1 MREKMK
7 QSSLKKSNNIFGWL
21 FVAPLIIGFLAFGLV
36 PLGYSIVM
44 SFHEYDFFNPM
55 QFVGFKNF
63 SRVLSDKVFWLA
75 LRNSLIALIG
85 VPFSVAVALLV
96 ARLLSCDIKGQP
108 FYRMFFYIPSL
119 CSTVAISV
127 VWRTIYHKE
136 FGILNNFLGLFGI
149 VGPGWLTDANYVMI
163 AMIIQG
169 IWTGIGGGMVL
180 YLAAIKGVPTTYYEA
195 AEISGAG
202 SVRIFFNITLPLISP
217 TTFYIGVTS
226 TIGTLQDFTR
236 YKIMTNGGPEFGS
249 IMPSL
254 YAYQAVFQ
262 YSDLGYGFGCALGW
276 LFGLI
281 IMVITMGV
289 FFFGGKL
296 VNYDY

>member
-1 MREKMK
+1 
-7 QSSLKKSNNIFGWL
+7 
-21 FVAPLIIGFLAFGLV
+21 
-36 PLGYSIVM
+36 
-44 SFHEYDFFNPM
+44 
-55 QFVGFKNF
+55 
-63 SRVLSDKVFWLA
+63 
-75 LRNSLIALIG
+75 
-85 VPFSVAVALLV
+85 
-96 ARLLSCDIKGQP
+96 
-108 FYRMFFYIPSL
+108 
-119 CSTVAISV
+119 
-127 VWRTIYHKE
+127 
-136 FGILNNFLGLFGI
+136 
-149 VGPGWLTDANYVMI
+149 MI

-202 SVRIFFNITLPLISP
+202 SVRVFFSITLPLISP

-281 IMVITMGV
+281 IMAITMAV